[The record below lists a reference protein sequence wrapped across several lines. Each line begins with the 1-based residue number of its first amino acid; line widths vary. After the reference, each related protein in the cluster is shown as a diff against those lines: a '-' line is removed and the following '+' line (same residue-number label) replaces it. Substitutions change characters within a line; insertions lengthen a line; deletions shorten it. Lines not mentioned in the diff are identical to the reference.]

1 MKKQVNRINNR
12 IITLKM
18 HNSNNN
24 TTGNSLLKTTF
35 IKKSQHIHYQ
45 FVVAPIDKANRNVA
59 FICKSFYIEVLIEVL
74 GIDTDGVSNNSDTYS
89 MPDIYVKLNF
99 FFNKFLFSSDL
110 QTLNCKF

>member
-1 MKKQVNRINNR
+1 MEKQVNRINNR
-12 IITLKM
+12 IITLKT
-18 HNSNNN
+18 HNSNN
-24 TTGNSLLKTTF
+24 TTRNSLLKTTF
-35 IKKSQHIHYQ
+35 IKRSQHKHYQ

-99 FFNKFLFSSDL
+99 FLINFYFHQIYKH
-110 QTLNCKF
+110 

>member
-1 MKKQVNRINNR
+1 MEKQVNRINNR

-24 TTGNSLLKTTF
+24 TTGNSLLKATF

-59 FICKSFYIEVLIEVL
+59 FICKRFYIEVLIEGL

-89 MPDIYVKLNF
+89 MPDIYVF
-99 FFNKFLFSSDL
+99 FFFLINFYFYFHEIY
-110 QTLNCKF
+110 KH

>member
-1 MKKQVNRINNR
+1 MEKQVNRINNR

-24 TTGNSLLKTTF
+24 TTGDSLLKTTF

-99 FFNKFLFSSDL
+99 FFNKFLLSSDL

>member
-1 MKKQVNRINNR
+1 MEKQVNRINNR

-59 FICKSFYIEVLIEVL
+59 FICKRFYIEVLIEGL

-89 MPDIYVKLNF
+89 MPDIYVIFF
-99 FFNKFLFSSDL
+99 FFNKFLFLFS
-110 QTLNCKF
+110 

>member
-1 MKKQVNRINNR
+1 MEKQVNRINNR

>member
-1 MKKQVNRINNR
+1 MEKQVNRINNR

-59 FICKSFYIEVLIEVL
+59 FICKRFYIEVLIEGL

-89 MPDIYVKLNF
+89 MPDIYVFCFFLINF
-99 FFNKFLFSSDL
+99 YFYFHEIYKH
-110 QTLNCKF
+110 

>member
-1 MKKQVNRINNR
+1 MEKQVNRINNR

-24 TTGNSLLKTTF
+24 TTGKIILKTTF

-59 FICKSFYIEVLIEVL
+59 FICKRFYIEVLIEGL

-89 MPDIYVKLNF
+89 MPDIYVIF
-99 FFNKFLFSSDL
+99 FFFLINFYFYFHEIY
-110 QTLNCKF
+110 KH